1 MKVLDVDRTIM
12 ENNLKSDTK
21 IVLLGQSSFTWDLNY
36 KGSNIQLLNNCLTA
50 NKKQEMDFETV
61 LATVGFN
68 SGKHYW
74 EIKLDAFNEL
84 EDIFIGITKRNVN
97 LYARATD
104 ISSWWGW
111 LCTW

>member
-1 MKVLDVDRTIM
+1 MRVLDVEGTF
-12 ENNLKSDTK
+12 ESNKVYNDTK

-50 NKKQEMDFETV
+50 NKKQEMDSETV

-74 EIKLDAFNEL
+74 EIKLDMFNEL
-84 EDIFIGITKRNVN
+84 EDVFVGITKRNVN
-97 LYARATD
+97 LYQRATD
-104 ISSWWGW
+104 VSMWWGW
-111 LCTW
+111 LCAW